1 MGIFSS
7 FQKKYFKC
15 TSGRLLLGGAV
26 DILQILARKTNTSKD
41 AQIPKCHLAFCIIW
55 FVYKW

>member
-15 TSGRLLLGGAV
+15 TSGGLLLGGAV

-41 AQIPKCHLAFCIIW
+41 AQIPKCHLAFCII
-55 FVYKW
+55 